1 MDTASRVT
9 RTPRRAMSSAP
20 SFRRAAAIAVAA
32 LAVAFAGP
40 RVAAAQPRASRPTV
54 PAPVRATREP
64 VIASTAD
71 TAQDDARDSAVGSS
85 MTRAS
90 AGEVAAPAA
99 ERRTTH
105 YRSSRDS
112 VAGVLAERA
121 AAHARGFR
129 VAVSLEDR
137 VLHVLDGDD
146 TLLVAAIATGMD
158 TTITYGKRSW
168 TFQTPRGRRTILGK
182 QEKPVWVPP
191 EWHYVETAKNMGLK
205 LAHMPERGTVPVGKG
220 RLLTVRG
227 GKAGIIE
234 DGKFE
239 ELPVDEEIIFNNT
252 LYIPPS
258 DSENRR
264 IDGELGRFRLALG
277 DGYFFHGTP
286 HEDTIG
292 DAATHG
298 CIRLYD
304 EDIEWLYQHVPVGTP
319 VYIF

>member
-1 MDTASRVT
+1 MANVSRFPLRVT
-9 RTPRRAMSSAP
+9 SSVS
-20 SFRRAAAIAVAA
+20 SFRRVAVA
-32 LAVAFAGP
+32 VSAFALTFSGAH
-40 RVAAAQPRASRPTV
+40 VAHAQRTSRPTV
-54 PAPVRATREP
+54 PAPAGAARGP
-64 VIASTAD
+64 VVPSTVAS
-71 TAQDDARDSAVGSS
+71 QDDVRDSTPATGMANGDVA
-85 MTRAS
+85 TPAS
-90 AGEVAAPAA
+90 
-99 ERRTTH
+99 ERRVTH
-105 YRSSRDS
+105 YRSMRDS

-121 AAHARGFR
+121 LARTHAGMR

-158 TTITYGKRSW
+158 TTITFGSKSW
-168 TFQTPRGRRTILGK
+168 TFQTPRGRRTVLGK
-182 QEKPVWVPP
+182 QENPVWVPP
-191 EWHYVETAKNMGLK
+191 EWHYAETAKNMGLK
-205 LAHMPERGTVPVGKG
+205 LAHMPEKGAVPIGKG
-220 RLLTVRG
+220 RKLTVRG
-227 GKAGIIE
+227 GKAGVIGA
-234 DGKFE
+234 DGVFD

-258 DSENRR
+258 GTANRT

-277 DGYFFHGTP
+277 DGYYFHGTP

-319 VYIF
+319 VFIY

>member
-1 MDTASRVT
+1 MDIVSRFPLRVT
-9 RTPRRAMSSAP
+9 SSV
-20 SFRRAAAIAVAA
+20 STFRRTTVA
-32 LAVAFAGP
+32 LATLALTLSGA
-40 RVAAAQPRASRPTV
+40 RVADAQRASRPTV
-54 PAPVRATREP
+54 PAPTRAARGP
-64 VIASTAD
+64 VVASTAA
-71 TAQDDARDSAVGSS
+71 TQDDPRDSAIAIDG
-85 MTRAS
+85 MA
-90 AGEVAAPAA
+90 AGEVVVPAS
-99 ERRTTH
+99 ERRVTH
-105 YRSSRDS
+105 YRSRGDS

-121 AAHARGFR
+121 LARTHSGMR

-158 TTITYGKRSW
+158 TTITFGAKSW
-168 TFQTPRGRRTILGK
+168 TFQTPRGRRTVLGK
-182 QEKPVWVPP
+182 QENPVWVPP
-191 EWHYVETAKNMGLK
+191 EWHYAETAKNMGLK
-205 LAHMPERGTVPVGKG
+205 LAHMPERGAMPIGKG

-227 GKAGIIE
+227 GKAGVIE
-234 DGKFE
+234 NGKFE

-252 LYIPPS
+252 LYIPPAGTA
-258 DSENRR
+258 NRT

-277 DGYFFHGTP
+277 DGYYFHGTP

-319 VYIF
+319 VYIY

>member
-1 MDTASRVT
+1 
-9 RTPRRAMSSAP
+9 MST
-20 SFRRAAAIAVAA
+20 FRRITVTLAA
-32 LAVAFAGP
+32 LALTFPAA
-40 RVAAAQPRASRPTV
+40 RVASAQRASRPTV
-54 PAPVRATREP
+54 PAPTRAARGPVVASTTATPDDTRDST
-64 VIASTAD
+64 IASDGLAN
-71 TAQDDARDSAVGSS
+71 
-85 MTRAS
+85 
-90 AGEVAAPAA
+90 GEVLSPAS
-99 ERRTTH
+99 ERRVTH
-105 YRSSRDS
+105 YRSRSDS

-121 AAHARGFR
+121 LARTHSGMR

-158 TTITYGKRSW
+158 TTITFGAKSW
-168 TFQTPRGRRTILGK
+168 TFQTPRGRRTVLGK
-182 QEKPVWVPP
+182 QENPVWVPP
-191 EWHYVETAKNMGLK
+191 EWHYAETAKNMGLK
-205 LAHMPERGTVPVGKG
+205 LAHMPERGSVSIGKG

-227 GKAGIIE
+227 GKAGVIE
-234 DGKFE
+234 GGKFE

-258 DSENRR
+258 GTANRT

-277 DGYFFHGTP
+277 DGYYFHGTP

>member
-1 MDTASRVT
+1 MAIVSRILLRV
-9 RTPRRAMSSAP
+9 PSSAF
-20 SFRRAAAIAVAA
+20 SFRRLAVTA
-32 LAVAFAGP
+32 LALALVIPGA
-40 RVAAAQPRASRPTV
+40 RVAQAQRPARPTV
-54 PAPVRATREP
+54 PAPTRTGRGP
-64 VIASTAD
+64 LVASTAS
-71 TAQDDARDSAVGSS
+71 TAQDDSRDSA
-85 MTRAS
+85 S
-90 AGEVAAPAA
+90 AMIGTAYGEVAAPATT
-99 ERRTTH
+99 RKITH

-121 AAHARGFR
+121 VARARGLR

-158 TTITYGKRSW
+158 TTITFGNQSW
-168 TFQTPRGRRTILGK
+168 TFQTPRGRRTVSGK
-182 QEKPVWVPP
+182 QENPVWVPP
-191 EWHYVETAKNMGLK
+191 EWHYAETAKNMGLK
-205 LAHMPERGTVPVGKG
+205 LAHMPERGMISIGKG
-220 RLLTVRG
+220 RRLTVRG
-227 GKAGIIE
+227 GKAGVVNAA
-234 DGKFE
+234 GVFE
-239 ELPVDEEIIFNNT
+239 VLPVDEEIIFNNT

-258 DSENRR
+258 GTANRT

-277 DGYFFHGTP
+277 DGYYFHGTP

>member
-1 MDTASRVT
+1 MDTVSRILLRV
-9 RTPRRAMSSAP
+9 PSSAF
-20 SFRRAAAIAVAA
+20 SLRR
-32 LAVAFAGP
+32 LAVTAMALVLALPGA
-40 RVAAAQPRASRPTV
+40 RVAQAQRTARPTV
-54 PAPVRATREP
+54 PAPTRAARGP
-64 VIASTAD
+64 IVASTSTAAPDDTRD
-71 TAQDDARDSAVGSS
+71 TASA
-85 MTRAS
+85 MTS
-90 AGEVAAPAA
+90 AANGEVAAPAIA
-99 ERRTTH
+99 RKTTH
-105 YRSSRDS
+105 YRSTRDS
-112 VAGVLAERA
+112 VAGVVAERA
-121 AAHARGFR
+121 VAHARGMR

-158 TTITYGKRSW
+158 TTITFGKQSW
-168 TFQTPRGRRTILGK
+168 TFQTPRGRRTVLGK
-182 QEKPVWVPP
+182 QENPVWVPP
-191 EWHYVETAKNMGLK
+191 EWHYAETAKNMGLK
-205 LAHMPERGTVPVGKG
+205 LAHMPEKGVISVGKG
-220 RLLTVRG
+220 RRLTVRG
-227 GKAGIIE
+227 GKAGLLSAA
-234 DGKFE
+234 GVFE

-258 DSENRR
+258 GTANRT

-277 DGYFFHGTP
+277 DGYYFHGTP